1 MKQKSSATEKLQ
13 TLQLQ
18 HWLRTVKNGEV
29 PTFKNLKSGQVVDL
43 PLPLARSDGGGLT
56 FTLSSSGTATWI
68 LRYRVAGRARE
79 LTIGNFPDI
88 SLAEARK
95 IAREKRSEVDRA
107 GDPAVDKQRMKALA
121 LKDWTVRQLID
132 DYREKILNDL
142 GTSTQKGYGR
152 SLARI
157 QSRLGSYAVA
167 QVSSLDIVEL
177 IESVDAPW
185 NESRMLLTT
194 ARMLFKHAA
203 GRKLVAA
210 NPCVGIDLSAL
221 MGKRPP
227 TRRRLMLSREE
238 LGEVMRAEMNQENAL
253 AIRLLLATAVRSS
266 ELRTAKW
273 SHFDFAENVWSI
285 PASKTGPGIQ
295 IPLTA
300 PVTTWLQELR
310 QRSGKSEFVLPVRGD
325 YKNASTTGDRPINPN
340 TIGAAVEF
348 WLTEHKP
355 EVRRFTPHDLR
366 STAKSQMRALGV
378 PRDITEM
385 CLNHKL
391 PGIEGI
397 YDVHTYFEERKQALT
412 VWANFLVEIDCEAS
426 AQKTAVAR

>member
-18 HWLRTVKNGEV
+18 HWLRTVKSGEV
-29 PTFKNLKSGQVVDL
+29 PTVKDLKTGQVVDL

-56 FTLSSSGTATWI
+56 FTLSTSGTATWI
-68 LRYRVAGRARE
+68 LRYRIAGRARE

-88 SLAEARK
+88 SLADARK
-95 IAREKRSEVDRA
+95 IAREKRSEIDRA

-121 LKDWTVRQLID
+121 LKDWTVRQLIE
-132 DYREKILNDL
+132 DYREKILNGL

-157 QSRLGSYAVA
+157 QGSVGSYAVA

-177 IESVDAPW
+177 IESVAAPW

-221 MGKRPP
+221 MGKRPAI
-227 TRRRLMLSREE
+227 RRRLMLSREE
-238 LGEVMRAEMNQENAL
+238 LGEVMRAEMNRENAL

-273 SHFDFAENVWSI
+273 SQFDFAKSVWSI

-295 IPLTA
+295 IPLTT
-300 PVTTWLQELR
+300 PVTAWLQELR

-355 EVRRFTPHDLR
+355 KVRRFTPHDLR

-378 PRDITEM
+378 PRDVTEM

-412 VWANFLVEIDCEAS
+412 VWADFLVEIDYEAS
-426 AQKTAVAR
+426 ALTKMAQ